1 MPSEFYMEIGC
12 EEIPARTMAR
22 SLNDLRDRVEKLLQ
36 EEKLSYDRV
45 EAIGSA
51 RRFVVRVP
59 ALAERQE
66 SRNERIMG
74 PPASIAFKDGQPAP
88 PLVGFAKK
96 NNVPVEALQK
106 FATDKGDY
114 YGIESTIEGGS
125 AADILAKGL
134 PAIVRA
140 MTFPKMMIWM
150 DPSQRFSRPLRWI
163 ISRFGDQRIPME
175 LFGVHSA
182 GYSEG
187 HRILGSGRV
196 EVSSYADFVEKLE
209 KNFVI
214 VSQEERRKKI
224 ERELNEEVGRLNGR
238 IIGDEKLL
246 EEVVYINEYPTIVR
260 GRFEERFLELPR
272 EILITVMKE
281 HQKYFAV
288 EDENGKLMPYFLAVM
303 NTASDSKG
311 LIRKGHERVL
321 RARLTDAM
329 FFWEVDRKQT
339 LEDRR
344 PRLKS
349 IVFQEKLGTY
359 ADKVKRVAKLS
370 KKINTL
376 TKAKVDKAA
385 LEKAVQ
391 WSKSDLTADMVRE
404 FTDLQGIVG
413 GLYAQQDGAP
423 EDVWRAIY
431 DQYKPQSMDD
441 RSPETKSGAVLS
453 ISDKLDTVLGCFSVG
468 LIPTGSE
475 DPLGLRRAMQGV
487 IKILLDHKLPFSIA
501 KASGDGFT
509 PQLRQFYE
517 DRLRFILSQRG
528 FAYDE
533 INAVTAIGCDDPSET
548 LDRATAIQ
556 KIRSSADFEAVSM
569 AFKRIKNILKQAEQ
583 SGSEGT
589 LAEVVMEG
597 LEPAEASLLEFLN
610 NAKLKIE
617 KLERGR
623 KYFRILETMAGG
635 RPVIDQFFEKIMV
648 MHQDLSVRKRRL
660 LLLGSLFATFS
671 RVADISEIVVNK
683 S

>member
-36 EEKLSYDRV
+36 EEKLTYDRV

-66 SRNERIMG
+66 SRSERIMG

-96 NNVPVEALQK
+96 NNVAVEALQK
-106 FATDKGDY
+106 FATDKGEY

-150 DPSQRFSRPLRWI
+150 DPSLRFSRPLRWI
-163 ISRFGDQRIPME
+163 ISRFGEQRIPME

-196 EVSSYADFVEKLE
+196 EVTTYADFVEKLE

-238 IIGDEKLL
+238 IIGDDKLL

-288 EDENGKLMPYFLAVM
+288 EDEHGKLMPYFLAVM

-339 LEDRR
+339 LEERR

-370 KKINTL
+370 NKINTL

-385 LEKAVQ
+385 LEQAVQ

-413 GLYAQQDGAP
+413 GLYAKHDGAS

-441 RSPETKSGAVLS
+441 RSPDTKSGAVLS

-487 IKILLDHKLPFSIA
+487 IKILLDHKLPFSMV
-501 KASGDGFT
+501 KAAGDAFT

-583 SGSEGT
+583 AGPVTGEISSD
-589 LAEVVMEG
+589 G
-597 LEPAEASLLEFLN
+597 LEPAEADLAAFLQG
-610 NAKLKIE
+610 AQLKIE

-623 KYFRILETMAGG
+623 KYFKILETMAGG

>member
-1 MPSEFYMEIGC
+1 MPAEFYMEIGC

-22 SLNDLRDRVEKLLQ
+22 SLNDLRERVQKLLE
-36 EEKLSYDRV
+36 EEKLTFDSV

-74 PPASIAFKDGQPAP
+74 PPVSIAFKDGVPAP

-96 NNVPVEALQK
+96 NNVAVEALQK
-106 FATDKGDY
+106 FTTDKGDY
-114 YGIESTIEGGS
+114 YGIESTIEGGT
-125 AADILAKGL
+125 AAAILEKGL
-134 PAIVRA
+134 PGIVRA

-150 DPSQRFSRPLRWI
+150 DTAQKFSRPLRWI
-163 ISRFGDQRIPME
+163 IARHGDTRIAME
-175 LFGVHSA
+175 LFGVQSA

-196 EVSSYADFVEKLE
+196 EVGTYSDFIAKLE
-209 KNFVI
+209 QNFVI
-214 VSQEERRKKI
+214 VSQEERKKKI
-224 ERELNEEVGRLNGR
+224 ERELHEEVSKLNGR
-238 IIGDEKLL
+238 IIGDERLL

-260 GRFEERFLELPR
+260 GTFEEHFLQLPR

-288 EDENGKLMPYFLAVM
+288 EDEHGKLLPYFLAVM
-303 NTASDSKG
+303 NTASDPKG

-321 RARLTDAM
+321 RARLTDAL
-329 FFWEVDRKQT
+329 FFLEGDRKQT
-339 LEDRR
+339 LEARR

-370 KKINTL
+370 KKVNTL
-376 TKAKVDKAA
+376 TKAKIDKVA
-385 LEKAVQ
+385 LDQAVQ

-413 GLYAQQDGAP
+413 GLYAQHEGAS
-423 EDVWRAIY
+423 EEVWRAIY
-431 DQYKPQSMDD
+431 DQYRPQSLDD

-468 LIPTGSE
+468 LIPTGSQ

-487 IKILLDHKLPFSIA
+487 IKVLLDHKLPFSMA
-501 KASGDGFT
+501 KAAGEGFT
-509 PQLRQFYE
+509 PQLKQFYE
-517 DRLRFILSQRG
+517 DRLRFILGQRG
-528 FAYDE
+528 LAYDE
-533 INAVTAIGCDDPSET
+533 INAVVNIGCDDASET
-548 LDRATAIQ
+548 MDRAEAIQ

-569 AFKRIKNILKQAEQ
+569 AFKRIKNILSQAEA
-583 SGSEGT
+583 SGET
-589 LAEVVMEG
+589 LAGEIPAEG
-597 LEPAEASLLEFLN
+597 LEPAEADLLAFLN
-610 NAKLKIE
+610 AAKLKIE

-623 KYFRILETMAGG
+623 KYFKILETMAGG

-648 MHQDLSVRKRRL
+648 MHQDPSIRQRRL

>member
-22 SLNDLRDRVEKLLQ
+22 SLYDLRDRVEKLLQ
-36 EEKLSYDRV
+36 DEKLSYDRV
-45 EAIGSA
+45 EAVGSA

-66 SRNERIMG
+66 SRKERIMG

-88 PLVGFAKK
+88 PLIGFAKK
-96 NNVPVEALQK
+96 NNVAVEALQK
-106 FATDKGDY
+106 FDTDKGEY
-114 YGIESTIEGGS
+114 YGIESTIEGGA

-163 ISRFGDQRIPME
+163 ISRFGDQRIPLE

-196 EVSSYADFVEKLE
+196 EVGSYSDFVEKLE

-214 VSQEERRKKI
+214 VSQEERRRKI
-224 ERELNEEVGRLNGR
+224 ERELNDEVGRLNGR

-288 EDENGKLMPYFLAVM
+288 EDEHGKLLPYFLAVM

-359 ADKVKRVAKLS
+359 ADKVKRIARLS

-413 GLYAQQDGAP
+413 GLYAKHDGAP

-487 IKILLDHKLPFSIA
+487 IKVLLDHKLPFSMA
-501 KASGDGFT
+501 KAAGDGFT
-509 PQLRQFYE
+509 PQLKQFYE

-548 LDRATAIQ
+548 LDRAAAIQ
-556 KIRSSADFEAVSM
+556 RIRSSADFEAVSM
-569 AFKRIKNILKQAEQ
+569 AFKRIKNILKQAEP
-583 SGSEGT
+583 SSSEGT
-589 LAEVVMEG
+589 LSEIAMEG

-610 NAKLKIE
+610 TAKLKVE
-617 KLERGR
+617 KQERGR
-623 KYFRILETMAGG
+623 KYFKILETMAGG

>member
-36 EEKLSYDRV
+36 EEKLAYDRV

-59 ALAERQE
+59 TLAERQE

-96 NNVPVEALQK
+96 NNVAVEALQK
-106 FATDKGDY
+106 FTTDKGEY
-114 YGIESTIEGGS
+114 YGIESTIEGG
-125 AADILAKGL
+125 AATDILAKGL

-150 DPSQRFSRPLRWI
+150 DPSMRFSRPLRWI

-196 EVSSYADFVEKLE
+196 EVGSYSDFVGKLE

-214 VSQEERRKKI
+214 VSQEERRQKI
-224 ERELNEEVGRLNGR
+224 ERELNDEVARLDGR

-288 EDENGKLMPYFLAVM
+288 EDEHGKLLPYFLAVM
-303 NTASDSKG
+303 NTAGDAKG

-359 ADKVKRVAKLS
+359 ADKVKRVARLS
-370 KKINTL
+370 RKINTL

-385 LEKAVQ
+385 LETAVQ

-413 GLYAQQDGAP
+413 GLYAKHDGAS

-441 RSPETKSGAVLS
+441 RSPDTKSGAVLS

-487 IKILLDHKLPFSIA
+487 IKILLDHKLPFSMV
-501 KASGDGFT
+501 KAAGDAFT

-583 SGSEGT
+583 AGPVTGEISSD
-589 LAEVVMEG
+589 G
-597 LEPAEASLLEFLN
+597 LEPAEADLAAFLQG
-610 NAKLKIE
+610 AQLKIE

-623 KYFRILETMAGG
+623 KYFKILETMAGG

>member
-36 EEKLSYDRV
+36 EEKLAYDRV

-59 ALAERQE
+59 TLAERQE

-96 NNVPVEALQK
+96 NNVAVEALQK
-106 FATDKGDY
+106 FTTDKGEY
-114 YGIESTIEGGS
+114 YGIESTIEGG
-125 AADILAKGL
+125 AATDILAKGL

-150 DPSQRFSRPLRWI
+150 DPSMRFSRPLRWI

-196 EVSSYADFVEKLE
+196 EVGSYSDFVEKLE

-214 VSQEERRKKI
+214 VSQEERRQKI
-224 ERELNEEVGRLNGR
+224 ERELNDEVARLNGR

-288 EDENGKLMPYFLAVM
+288 EDEHGKLLPYFLAVM
-303 NTASDSKG
+303 NTAGDAKG

-359 ADKVKRVAKLS
+359 ADKVKRVARLS
-370 KKINTL
+370 RKINTL

-385 LEKAVQ
+385 LETAVQ

-413 GLYAQQDGAP
+413 GLYAKHDGAS

-441 RSPETKSGAVLS
+441 RSPDTKSGAVLS

-487 IKILLDHKLPFSIA
+487 IKILLDHKLPFSMV
-501 KASGDGFT
+501 KAAGDAFT

-583 SGSEGT
+583 AGPVTGEISSD
-589 LAEVVMEG
+589 V
-597 LEPAEASLLEFLN
+597 LEPAEADLAAFLQG
-610 NAKLKIE
+610 AQLKIE

-623 KYFRILETMAGG
+623 KYFKILETMAGG

>member
-1 MPSEFYMEIGC
+1 MPAEFYMEIGC

-36 EEKLSYDRV
+36 EEKLAYDRV

-59 ALAERQE
+59 TLAERQE

-96 NNVPVEALQK
+96 NNVAVEALQK
-106 FATDKGDY
+106 FTTDKGEY
-114 YGIESTIEGGS
+114 YGIESTIEGG
-125 AADILAKGL
+125 AATDILAKGL

-150 DPSQRFSRPLRWI
+150 DPSMRFSRPLRWI

-196 EVSSYADFVEKLE
+196 EVGSYSDFVEKLE

-214 VSQEERRKKI
+214 VSQEERRQKI
-224 ERELNEEVGRLNGR
+224 ERELNDEVARLDGR

-288 EDENGKLMPYFLAVM
+288 EDEHGKLLPYFLAVM
-303 NTASDSKG
+303 NTAGDAKG

-359 ADKVKRVAKLS
+359 ADKVKRVARLS
-370 KKINTL
+370 RKINTL

-385 LEKAVQ
+385 LETAVQ

-413 GLYAQQDGAP
+413 GLYAKHDGAS

-441 RSPETKSGAVLS
+441 RSPDTKSGAVLS

-487 IKILLDHKLPFSIA
+487 IKILLDHKLPFSMV
-501 KASGDGFT
+501 KAAGDAFT

-583 SGSEGT
+583 AGPVTGEISSD
-589 LAEVVMEG
+589 G
-597 LEPAEASLLEFLN
+597 LEPAEADLAAFLQG
-610 NAKLKIE
+610 AQLKIE

-623 KYFRILETMAGG
+623 KYFKILETMAGG

>member
-1 MPSEFYMEIGC
+1 MPAEFYMEIGC

-36 EEKLSYDRV
+36 EEKLAYDRV

-59 ALAERQE
+59 TLAERQE

-96 NNVPVEALQK
+96 NNVAVEALQK
-106 FATDKGDY
+106 FTTDKGEY
-114 YGIESTIEGGS
+114 YGIESTIEGG
-125 AADILAKGL
+125 AATDILAKGL

-150 DPSQRFSRPLRWI
+150 DPSMRFSRPLRWI

-196 EVSSYADFVEKLE
+196 EVGSYSDFVGKLE

-214 VSQEERRKKI
+214 VSQEERRQKI
-224 ERELNEEVGRLNGR
+224 ERELNDEVARLDGR

-288 EDENGKLMPYFLAVM
+288 EDEHGKLLPYFLAVM
-303 NTASDSKG
+303 NTAGDAKG

-359 ADKVKRVAKLS
+359 ADKVKRVARLS
-370 KKINTL
+370 RKINTL

-385 LEKAVQ
+385 LETAVQ

-413 GLYAQQDGAP
+413 GLYAKHDGAS

-441 RSPETKSGAVLS
+441 RSPDTKSGAVLS

-487 IKILLDHKLPFSIA
+487 IKILLDHKLPFSMV
-501 KASGDGFT
+501 KAAGDAFT

-583 SGSEGT
+583 AGPVTGEISSD
-589 LAEVVMEG
+589 G
-597 LEPAEASLLEFLN
+597 LEPAEADLAAFLQG
-610 NAKLKIE
+610 AQLKIE

-623 KYFRILETMAGG
+623 KYFKILETMAGG

>member
-1 MPSEFYMEIGC
+1 MPSEFWMEIGC

-22 SLNDLRDRVEKLLQ
+22 SLNDLRDRVERLLQ
-36 EEKLSYDRV
+36 QEKLTYDRV

-51 RRFVVRVP
+51 RRFVIRVP
-59 ALAERQE
+59 SMAERQE
-66 SRNERIMG
+66 SRRERIMG
-74 PPASIAFKDGQPAP
+74 PPVSIALKDGQPAP
-88 PLVGFAKK
+88 PLIGFAKK
-96 NNVPVEALQK
+96 NNVAVEQLQK
-106 FATDKGDY
+106 FTTDRGEY
-114 YGIESTIEGGS
+114 FGIESTIEGGTAS
-125 AADILAKGL
+125 DILMKGL
-134 PAIVRA
+134 PAIIQS

-150 DPSQRFSRPLRWI
+150 DPVQRFSRPVRWI
-163 ISRFGDQRIPME
+163 IARLGSWWIPLH
-175 LFGVHSA
+175 LFGVDS
-182 GYSEG
+182 GDYSEG

-196 EVSSYADFVEKLE
+196 VVGSYDDFLVKLQQ
-209 KNFVI
+209 NFVI
-214 VSQEERRKKI
+214 VYQEDRRKKI
-224 ERELNEEVGRLNGR
+224 EHELNEEVGRLNGR
-238 IIGDEKLL
+238 IVGDERLL

-288 EDENGKLMPYFLAVM
+288 EDEHGKLLPYFLAVM
-303 NTASDSKG
+303 NTASDPKG
-311 LIRKGHERVL
+311 FIRKGHERVL

-329 FFWEVDRKQT
+329 FFWEVDRKT
-339 LEDRR
+339 SLEDRR
-344 PRLKS
+344 PRLKT

-370 KKINTL
+370 KKVNTL

-413 GLYAQQDGAP
+413 GLYARHDGAS
-423 EDVWRAIY
+423 EEVWRAIY
-431 DQYKPQSMDD
+431 DQYRPQSLDD

-453 ISDKLDTVLGCFSVG
+453 IADKLDTVLGCFSVG

-487 IKILLDHKLPFSIA
+487 IKVLLDHKLPFSMQ
-501 KASGDGFT
+501 KAAGDGFT
-509 PQLRQFYE
+509 PQLKQFYE
-517 DRLRFILSQRG
+517 DRLRFILGQRG

-533 INAVTAIGCDDPSET
+533 INAAAAIGCDDASET
-548 LDRATAIQ
+548 LNRAEAIRR
-556 KIRSSADFEAVSM
+556 IRSSADFEAVSI

-583 SGSEGT
+583 SGESFEGEMST
-589 LAEVVMEG
+589 EG
-597 LEPAEASLLEFLN
+597 LEPAEGALLAFLDG
-610 NAKLKIE
+610 AKLKIE

-623 KYFRILETMAGG
+623 KYFKILETMATG
-635 RPVIDQFFEKIMV
+635 RPVIDEFFDKIRV
-648 MHQDLSVRKRRL
+648 MDQDPPVTRRRL
-660 LLLGSLFATFS
+660 LLLKSLLATFS

-683 S
+683 L

>member
-36 EEKLSYDRV
+36 EEKLTYDRV

-66 SRNERIMG
+66 SRRERVMG

-96 NNVPVEALQK
+96 NNVAVEALQK
-106 FATDKGDY
+106 FATDKGEY
-114 YGIESTIEGGS
+114 YGIESTIEGGA

-134 PAIVRA
+134 PTIVRS

-196 EVSSYADFVEKLE
+196 EVGSYDDFVSKLE

-224 ERELNEEVGRLNGR
+224 ERELNDEVGRLSGR
-238 IIGDEKLL
+238 IIGDERLL

-260 GRFEERFLELPR
+260 GSFEERFLELPR

-288 EDENGKLMPYFLAVM
+288 EDEQGKLLPYFLAVM
-303 NTASDSKG
+303 NTASDPKG
-311 LIRKGHERVL
+311 FIRKGHERVL
-321 RARLTDAM
+321 RARLSDAL
-329 FFWEVDRKQT
+329 FFWDVDRKQS

-359 ADKVKRVAKLS
+359 ADKVKRVGRLA
-370 KKINTL
+370 KKINTI
-376 TKAKVDKAA
+376 TKAKVDRKA
-385 LEKAVQ
+385 LDQAVH
-391 WSKSDLTADMVRE
+391 WSKSDLTSDMVRE

-413 GLYAQQDGAP
+413 GLYAQREGAS
-423 EDVWRAIY
+423 EEVWRAIY
-431 DQYKPQSMDD
+431 DQYRPQSMED
-441 RSPETKSGAVLS
+441 RSPATVSGAVLS
-453 ISDKLDTVLGCFSVG
+453 IADKLDTILGCFSVG
-468 LIPTGSE
+468 LIPSGSE
-475 DPLGLRRAMQGV
+475 DPL
-487 IKILLDHKLPFSIA
+487 
-501 KASGDGFT
+501 
-509 PQLRQFYE
+509 
-517 DRLRFILSQRG
+517 
-528 FAYDE
+528 
-533 INAVTAIGCDDPSET
+533 
-548 LDRATAIQ
+548 
-556 KIRSSADFEAVSM
+556 
-569 AFKRIKNILKQAEQ
+569 
-583 SGSEGT
+583 
-589 LAEVVMEG
+589 
-597 LEPAEASLLEFLN
+597 
-610 NAKLKIE
+610 
-617 KLERGR
+617 
-623 KYFRILETMAGG
+623 
-635 RPVIDQFFEKIMV
+635 
-648 MHQDLSVRKRRL
+648 
-660 LLLGSLFATFS
+660 
-671 RVADISEIVVNK
+671 
-683 S
+683 

>member
-36 EEKLSYDRV
+36 EEKLAYDRV
-45 EAIGSA
+45 EAVGSA

-59 ALAERQE
+59 TLAERQE

-96 NNVPVEALQK
+96 NNVAVEALQK
-106 FATDKGDY
+106 FTTDKGEY
-114 YGIESTIEGGS
+114 YGIESTIEGG
-125 AADILAKGL
+125 AATDILAKGL

-150 DPSQRFSRPLRWI
+150 DPSMRFSRPLRWI

-196 EVSSYADFVEKLE
+196 EVGSYSDFVGKLE

-214 VSQEERRKKI
+214 VSQEERRQKI
-224 ERELNEEVGRLNGR
+224 ERELNDEVARLDGR

-288 EDENGKLMPYFLAVM
+288 EDEHGKLLPYFLAVM
-303 NTASDSKG
+303 NTAGDAKG

-359 ADKVKRVAKLS
+359 ADKVKRVARLS
-370 KKINTL
+370 RKINTL

-385 LEKAVQ
+385 LETAVQ

-413 GLYAQQDGAP
+413 GLYAKHDGAS

-441 RSPETKSGAVLS
+441 RSPDTKSGAVLS

-487 IKILLDHKLPFSIA
+487 IKILLDHKLPFSMV
-501 KASGDGFT
+501 KAAGDAFT

-583 SGSEGT
+583 AGPVTGEISSD
-589 LAEVVMEG
+589 G
-597 LEPAEASLLEFLN
+597 LEPAEADLAAFLQG
-610 NAKLKIE
+610 AQLKIE

-623 KYFRILETMAGG
+623 KYFKILETMAGG

>member
-36 EEKLSYDRV
+36 EEKLAYDRV

-59 ALAERQE
+59 TLAERQE

-96 NNVPVEALQK
+96 NNVAVEALQK
-106 FATDKGDY
+106 FTTDKGEY
-114 YGIESTIEGGS
+114 YGIESTIEGG
-125 AADILAKGL
+125 AATDILAKGL

-150 DPSQRFSRPLRWI
+150 DPSMRFSRPLRWI

-196 EVSSYADFVEKLE
+196 EVGSYSDFVEKLE

-214 VSQEERRKKI
+214 VSQEERRQKI
-224 ERELNEEVGRLNGR
+224 ERELNDEVARLNGR

-288 EDENGKLMPYFLAVM
+288 EDEHGKLLPYFLAVM
-303 NTASDSKG
+303 NTAGDAKG

-359 ADKVKRVAKLS
+359 ADKVKRVARLS
-370 KKINTL
+370 RKINTL

-385 LEKAVQ
+385 LETAVQ

-413 GLYAQQDGAP
+413 GLYAKHDGAS

-441 RSPETKSGAVLS
+441 RSPDTKSGAVLS

-487 IKILLDHKLPFSIA
+487 IKILLDHKLPFSMV
-501 KASGDGFT
+501 KAAGDAFT

-583 SGSEGT
+583 AGPVTGEISSD
-589 LAEVVMEG
+589 G
-597 LEPAEASLLEFLN
+597 LEPAEADLAAFLQG
-610 NAKLKIE
+610 AQLKIE

-623 KYFRILETMAGG
+623 KYFKILETMAGG

>member
-1 MPSEFYMEIGC
+1 MPAEFYMEIGC

-36 EEKLSYDRV
+36 EEKLAYDRV

-59 ALAERQE
+59 TLAERQE

-96 NNVPVEALQK
+96 NNVAVEALQK
-106 FATDKGDY
+106 FTTDKGEY
-114 YGIESTIEGGS
+114 YGIESTIEGG
-125 AADILAKGL
+125 AATDILAKGL

-150 DPSQRFSRPLRWI
+150 DPSMRFSRPLRWI

-196 EVSSYADFVEKLE
+196 EVGSYSDFVEKLE

-214 VSQEERRKKI
+214 VSQEERRQKI
-224 ERELNEEVGRLNGR
+224 ERELNDEVARLNGR

-288 EDENGKLMPYFLAVM
+288 EDEHGKLLPYFLAVM
-303 NTASDSKG
+303 NTAGDAKG

-359 ADKVKRVAKLS
+359 ADKVKRVARLS
-370 KKINTL
+370 RKINTL

-385 LEKAVQ
+385 LETAVQ

-413 GLYAQQDGAP
+413 GLYAKHDGAS

-441 RSPETKSGAVLS
+441 RSPDTKSGAVLS

-487 IKILLDHKLPFSIA
+487 IKILLDHKLPFSMV
-501 KASGDGFT
+501 KAAGDAFT

-583 SGSEGT
+583 AGPVTGEISSD
-589 LAEVVMEG
+589 G
-597 LEPAEASLLEFLN
+597 LEPAEADLAAFLQG
-610 NAKLKIE
+610 AQLKIE

-623 KYFRILETMAGG
+623 KYFKILETMAGG

>member
-36 EEKLSYDRV
+36 EEKLAYDRV

-59 ALAERQE
+59 TLAERQE

-96 NNVPVEALQK
+96 NNVAVEALQK
-106 FATDKGDY
+106 FTTDKGEY
-114 YGIESTIEGGS
+114 YGIESTIEGG
-125 AADILAKGL
+125 AATDILAKGL

-150 DPSQRFSRPLRWI
+150 DPSMRFSRPLRWI

-196 EVSSYADFVEKLE
+196 EVGSYSDFVGKLE

-214 VSQEERRKKI
+214 VSQEERRQKI
-224 ERELNEEVGRLNGR
+224 ERELNDEVARLNGR

-288 EDENGKLMPYFLAVM
+288 EDEHGKLLPYFLAVM
-303 NTASDSKG
+303 NTAGDAKG

-359 ADKVKRVAKLS
+359 ADKVKRVARLS
-370 KKINTL
+370 RKINTL

-385 LEKAVQ
+385 LETAVQ

-413 GLYAQQDGAP
+413 GLYAKHDGAS

-441 RSPETKSGAVLS
+441 RSPDTKSGAVLS

-487 IKILLDHKLPFSIA
+487 IKILLDHKLPFSMV
-501 KASGDGFT
+501 KAAGDAFT

-583 SGSEGT
+583 AGPVTGEISSD
-589 LAEVVMEG
+589 G
-597 LEPAEASLLEFLN
+597 LEPAEADLAAFLQG
-610 NAKLKIE
+610 AQLKIE

-623 KYFRILETMAGG
+623 KYFKILETMAGG

>member
-36 EEKLSYDRV
+36 EEKLAYDRV

-59 ALAERQE
+59 TLAERQE

-96 NNVPVEALQK
+96 NNVAVEALQK
-106 FATDKGDY
+106 FTTDKGEY
-114 YGIESTIEGGS
+114 YGIESTIEGG
-125 AADILAKGL
+125 AATDILAKGL

-150 DPSQRFSRPLRWI
+150 DPSMRFSRPLRWI

-196 EVSSYADFVEKLE
+196 EVGSYSDFVEKLE

-214 VSQEERRKKI
+214 VSQEERRQKI
-224 ERELNEEVGRLNGR
+224 ERELNDEVARLNGR

-288 EDENGKLMPYFLAVM
+288 EDEHGKLLPYFLAVM
-303 NTASDSKG
+303 NTAGDAKG

-370 KKINTL
+370 RKINTL

-385 LEKAVQ
+385 LEQAVQ

-413 GLYAQQDGAP
+413 GLYAKHDGAS

-441 RSPETKSGAVLS
+441 RSPDTKSGAVLS

-487 IKILLDHKLPFSIA
+487 IKILLDHKLPFSMV
-501 KASGDGFT
+501 KAAGDAFT

-583 SGSEGT
+583 AGPVTGEISSD
-589 LAEVVMEG
+589 G
-597 LEPAEASLLEFLN
+597 LEPAEADLAAFLQG
-610 NAKLKIE
+610 AQLKIE

-623 KYFRILETMAGG
+623 KYFKILETMAGG

>member
-1 MPSEFYMEIGC
+1 
-12 EEIPARTMAR
+12 
-22 SLNDLRDRVEKLLQ
+22 
-36 EEKLSYDRV
+36 
-45 EAIGSA
+45 
-51 RRFVVRVP
+51 
-59 ALAERQE
+59 
-66 SRNERIMG
+66 
-74 PPASIAFKDGQPAP
+74 
-88 PLVGFAKK
+88 
-96 NNVPVEALQK
+96 
-106 FATDKGDY
+106 
-114 YGIESTIEGGS
+114 
-125 AADILAKGL
+125 
-134 PAIVRA
+134 
-140 MTFPKMMIWM
+140 
-150 DPSQRFSRPLRWI
+150 
-163 ISRFGDQRIPME
+163 
-175 LFGVHSA
+175 
-182 GYSEG
+182 
-187 HRILGSGRV
+187 
-196 EVSSYADFVEKLE
+196 
-209 KNFVI
+209 
-214 VSQEERRKKI
+214 
-224 ERELNEEVGRLNGR
+224 
-238 IIGDEKLL
+238 
-246 EEVVYINEYPTIVR
+246 
-260 GRFEERFLELPR
+260 
-272 EILITVMKE
+272 MKE

-288 EDENGKLMPYFLAVM
+288 EDEHGKLMPYFLAVM

-376 TKAKVDKAA
+376 TKAKVDKAS

-413 GLYAQQDGAP
+413 GLYAKHDGAP

-475 DPLGLRRAMQGV
+475 DPLGLRRSMQGV
-487 IKILLDHKLPFSIA
+487 IKVLLDHKLPFSMA
-501 KASGDGFT
+501 KAAGDGFT
-509 PQLRQFYE
+509 PQLKQFYE

-548 LDRATAIQ
+548 LDRASAIQ

-583 SGSEGT
+583 AGQVTGEIS
-589 LAEVVMEG
+589 AEG
-597 LEPAEASLLEFLN
+597 LEPAEAELATFLEG
-610 NAKLKIE
+610 AKLKIE

-623 KYFRILETMAGG
+623 KYFKILETMAGG